1 MPTSQVGGEDVNSKD
16 SAQHMAQGQCR
27 SPVTL
32 GATAMVEDVVHRDV
46 PGTGV
51 PSETGTNPKE
61 EDMVCLDRP

>member
-1 MPTSQVGGEDVNSKD
+1 
-16 SAQHMAQGQCR
+16 MAQGQCR